1 MSCHGAGCTSFTNQ
15 CVAIIQGL
23 SSPIPGLVDKSGF
36 PISAP
41 GAGTW
46 GVNYTTCE
54 KYCGFSKISVAS
66 TFNFATFAAAM
77 TSYFLPWLA
86 LTAQLPFENAGPS
99 ETFVGLCLA
108 IGSPA
113 LITYSLA
120 LTLFNRSWAVDTVRR
135 ILNRSRRYNREAAA
149 EIRLIEDRLKSFL
162 CLAVEG
168 QQVPLRAT
176 VAHHWLS
183 SLIVSPVNQAWW
195 TALRDHITNS
205 RRRPSLSFHVQVG
218 LAGCVWLFTI
228 ISGVQVALG
237 AINTAIHLATSTLW
251 VWLIPVTWGWIWAGT
266 QYHKGSV
273 TISKALQAATAYH
286 ALPASEDFAESPTQ
300 DGVQIGIWVDV
311 ESGLTLEPRQA
322 EAQQVTMGPVGHQ
335 PSRLPETLMMN
346 VRGDERQE
354 GPVYNYA
361 RVFTWSAFT
370 RRIIDAFDTTLTR
383 LGNGVRCDMLDLQ
396 RTQQQAQQG
405 PPIGG
410 SILVGTASQTST
422 YCGLPVSYPDIPP
435 TNQPTPVR
443 AYINFSE
450 MGVDV
455 YKRILEA
462 LIVAL
467 FTQWGTTGAA
477 IIMAYYTPMIGFG
490 CRSGSYLLYGIL
502 STVVL
507 FILILSMALSHQA
520 MRMYQ
525 AEHIRPPTTNFSKR
539 WTVTWTHWLFC
550 FGSNI
555 TRLAGKFLAVAN
567 SIVLVQIAVLE
578 FVGLFDNCWCKSCH
592 LQFGDNGYAVL
603 FRSNE
608 DYQKIAEGSWIGGLS
623 MATIVT
629 SILCLIFFFSTRKG

>member
-36 PISAP
+36 PIS
-41 GAGTW
+41 
-46 GVNYTTCE
+46 
-54 KYCGFSKISVAS
+54 KHLQLRHICG
-66 TFNFATFAAAM
+66 AM

-86 LTAQLPFENAGPS
+86 SPLNYPSRTRGPP
-99 ETFVGLCLA
+99 C
-108 IGSPA
+108 

-149 EIRLIEDRLKSFL
+149 EIRLIEDRLKSFSL
-162 CLAVEG
+162 LAVEG

-218 LAGCVWLFTI
+218 LAGC
-228 ISGVQVALG
+228 GLG

-266 QYHKGSV
+266 HSTGCDG
-273 TISKALQAATAYH
+273 YH

-311 ESGLTLEPRQA
+311 ESGLTLEPRQ
-322 EAQQVTMGPVGHQ
+322 Q
-335 PSRLPETLMMN
+335 RRN
-346 VRGDERQE
+346 KQE

-361 RVFTWSAFT
+361 RSVLP
-370 RRIIDAFDTTLTR
+370 DATCWIYNELSSR
-383 LGNGVRCDMLDLQ
+383 LSRDLHWWFNSSWN
-396 RTQQQAQQG
+396 RK
-405 PPIGG
+405 
-410 SILVGTASQTST
+410 
-422 YCGLPVSYPDIPP
+422 PDINLLRPTCQLP
-435 TNQPTPVR
+435 RYSTNQSTHPGQSVHQLLR
-443 AYINFSE
+443 N
-450 MGVDV
+450 GCRRLQ
-455 YKRILEA
+455 KILEA

-550 FGSNI
+550 FDCC
-555 TRLAGKFLAVAN
+555 
-567 SIVLVQIAVLE
+567 LE